1 MKELKIASSL
11 KLYDDYS
18 SFTAEEISLFKATKN
33 AVNQAY
39 APYSRFRVGAAVLLA
54 DGSIYEGNNQENA
67 AYPSGLCA
75 ERVALFYASA
85 NKPNI
90 KIKAIAVTID
100 YSNNADF
107 EDIIS
112 PCGGCRQV
120 IAEYEHKFDSPITVY
135 LLGRA
140 EKVCLVES
148 MKELLPFYF
157 SGDILRAFTEKK

>member
-1 MKELKIASSL
+1 MKEIKIKSSL
-11 KLYDDYS
+11 KLYEDYS
-18 SFTAEEISLFKATKN
+18 SFNEQEVALFKATKK
-33 AVNQAY
+33 AVNNAY

-75 ERVALFYASA
+75 ERVALFYASSIHPDIA
-85 NKPNI
+85 
-90 KIKAIAVTID
+90 IKAIAVTID
-100 YSNNADF
+100 YSNNENFD
-107 EDIIS
+107 DIIS

-120 IAEYEHKFDSPITVY
+120 IAEYEHKFSQPITVY

-140 EKVCLVES
+140 EKVCVVAS
-148 MKELLPFYF
+148 MSELLPFYF